1 MILNFLCNLC
11 SCQMKNTQKDED
23 EFGFQYFLAS
33 IFQQNIL
40 NFRFKHRR
48 LKRFNELKFY
58 RESELE

>member
-1 MILNFLCNLC
+1 MILNFLYNLC

-48 LKRFNELKFY
+48 LKRFNELIL
-58 RESELE
+58 S